1 MRLNLL
7 HKNATTVGLICPP
20 LNNLYP
26 SGQLQYPKAVQ
37 SSGVNKLNYVKKT
50 WVVFLG
56 LGCIYT
62 AQAQDANISMN
73 YRGQPVP
80 SAISP
85 SMSAFSQD
93 VCGIPVSGAI
103 SSTVIGF
110 SGGSVYTDTNCERIK
125 LAKTLNDL
133 GLKVAAVAT
142 LCQDDRIW
150 DAMMMSGTPCPI
162 DGLIGDAARNEWI
175 KQKPKKFER
184 LYGQVPPIISV
195 TVQSSESK

>member
-1 MRLNLL
+1 MRAALFLL
-7 HKNATTVGLICPP
+7 
-20 LNNLYP
+20 
-26 SGQLQYPKAVQ
+26 
-37 SSGVNKLNYVKKT
+37 GVC
-50 WVVFLG
+50 
-56 LGCIYT
+56 CIYT
-62 AQAQDANISMN
+62 AQAQDSNIVMS

-80 SAISP
+80 SAIAP

-93 VCGIPVSGAI
+93 VCGIPVSGAV

-110 SGGSVYTDTNCERIK
+110 SGGTVYTDANCERIK

-162 DGLIGDAARNEWI
+162 DGLVGDAARNEWI
-175 KQKPKKFER
+175 KQKPRKFEK
-184 LYGQVPPIISV
+184 LYGQVPAPVAI
-195 TVQSSESK
+195 TNKPN

>member
-1 MRLNLL
+1 MLN
-7 HKNATTVGLICPP
+7 VPV
-20 LNNLYP
+20 
-26 SGQLQYPKAVQ
+26 PK
-37 SSGVNKLNYVKKT
+37 KLNKMRKL
-50 WVVFLG
+50 FLL
-56 LGCIYT
+56 LGTCF
-62 AQAQDANISMN
+62 ALSVQAQDANISMN

-80 SAISP
+80 SAIAP

-103 SSTVIGF
+103 SSTVFGF
-110 SGGSVYTDTNCERIK
+110 AGGTVYTDVNCERIK

-175 KQKPKKFER
+175 KQKPAKFEK
-184 LYGQVPPIISV
+184 LYGQVPPVISV
-195 TVQSSESK
+195 TAQSSESK